1 MLSWRRFRP
10 HLQHSLV
17 REGLERIADKFAS
30 PEHSGPMFVAD
41 FDEITHPEDRAIV
54 QRDAYERVNYLL
66 QKLGI
71 R

>member
-1 MLSWRRFRP
+1 M
-10 HLQHSLV
+10 